1 MASPFTNSAPDN
13 SNNVSGIDNISKI
26 LNKKVDLITN
36 SNIRY
41 EGVLIQI
48 KTQDQRLLL
57 KDVKSFGTEGRNGGI
72 NEVPTPPADDPH
84 NLYAFVEFQIPM
96 IKELYLAKILGP
108 VHADPAIVSV
118 KLSDIPRPA
127 KNEISPKE
135 EDVREELVR
144 APVSENQNDFFDQK
158 EEELEDAPVRGGFRG
173 GYSRGTRRYGGGG
186 YQRGGFTENRGYSDN
201 RGYGENRGYRNNR
214 GFGRGT
220 RGHNQHGKFEKNPNY
235 NLQEKLKDDFF

>member
-1 MASPFTNSAPDN
+1 MASPFASSAPDN

-57 KDVKSFGTEGRNGGI
+57 KEVKSFGTEGRNGGI
-72 NEVPTPPADDPH
+72 NEVPTPPADDLS

-96 IKELYLAKILGP
+96 IKELYLAKIEGP
-108 VHADPAIVSV
+108 VLGDPAIVSV
-118 KLSDIPRPA
+118 KQGEVQKSTENAQRP
-127 KNEISPKE
+127 
-135 EDVREELVR
+135 REESARQFVDK
-144 APVSENQNDFFDQK
+144 APVSENQYDFFDDK
-158 EEELEDAPVRGGFRG
+158 EELEDAPVRGGFRS
-173 GYSRGTRRYGGGG
+173 GYRRGTRRYGG
-186 YQRGGFTENRGYSDN
+186 YQRGGYSDN
-201 RGYGENRGYRNNR
+201 RGYSESRGGFGEGRGYRNSR
-214 GFGRGT
+214 GYGRGGP
-220 RGHNQHGKFEKNPNY
+220 RHNPHGKFEKNPNY